1 MILETWDLARI
12 QKPPIIGTV
21 RLLLTGE
28 NVTIVFDDKDALFQ
42 QTITLE
48 QRILFKAFWQRT
60 RNHFE
65 EINLQ
70 IKMDSNENVEK
81 EPEDSTDAR
90 IWKLLQG
97 KGITLSDTEIGQKI
111 DISRQNVNNRRNNL
125 RKSGF

>member
-1 MILETWDLARI
+1 
-12 QKPPIIGTV
+12 
-21 RLLLTGE
+21 
-28 NVTIVFDDKDALFQ
+28 
-42 QTITLE
+42 
-48 QRILFKAFWQRT
+48 
-60 RNHFE
+60 
-65 EINLQ
+65 
-70 IKMDSNENVEK
+70 VEK